1 MKILLCGDK
10 QSTRKRWLK
19 ALQPGY
25 ENISE
30 CDSFSD
36 VTLALTL
43 SGATEYTILAHAN
56 CIGISRAQ
64 ELLSRFPG
72 CKLVIFS
79 DNPDDI
85 KNIEY
90 LKLGVVGV
98 ANAYISLDLLQEVAR
113 VVESGGVWIGNDLM
127 QRIVAASFQASGN
140 GLTEVNNLP
149 GVELTTRE
157 LQIASFIAQGY
168 ANKEIANQ
176 LEITERTVKA
186 HLNSVYR
193 KTDTKGRLE
202 LALLFQH

>member
-1 MKILLCGDK
+1 MKILLCGNRE
-10 QSTRKRWLK
+10 STRKRWLK
-19 ALQPGY
+19 ALQPEC

-30 CDSFSD
+30 CDSFRD

-43 SGATEYTILAHAN
+43 SGASQYTILAHAN

-64 ELLSRFPG
+64 ELINRFPG

-90 LKLGVVGV
+90 LKVGVVGV
-98 ANAYISLDLLQEVAR
+98 ANAYISMDLLQEVIR
-113 VVESGGVWIGNDLM
+113 VVDSGGVWIGNDLM
-127 QRIVAASFQASGN
+127 QRIVVASFQASDN
-140 GLTEVNNLP
+140 DLIDATNLP
-149 GVELTTRE
+149 GEGLTNRE
-157 LQIASFIAQGY
+157 LQIAKFIAQGY

-176 LEITERTVKA
+176 LKITERTVKA
-186 HLNSVYR
+186 HLNSIYR

-202 LALLFQH
+202 LALLFKR